1 MPGHHPE
8 EQPSL
13 ISNLEVL
20 DILQKRTKRRSHSNK
35 YRHADWVAGQVRA
48 YLATTPCTRI
58 DGSKRDEMLKQLQS
72 NKKKSLLSAN
82 PSENGGKTT
91 ATTGFGLTQA
101 EAIQCLNLVPTEPV
115 EIHLLV
121 EDLSGRMSDRQQE
134 ELLDFIS
141 SYDTAQK
148 EECPQAVVE
157 ENGESQLVKKEEEG
171 EDDRKPAAVASI

>member
-1 MPGHHPE
+1 
-8 EQPSL
+8 
-13 ISNLEVL
+13 
-20 DILQKRTKRRSHSNK
+20 
-35 YRHADWVAGQVRA
+35 
-48 YLATTPCTRI
+48 
-58 DGSKRDEMLKQLQS
+58 
-72 NKKKSLLSAN
+72 LLSAN

-148 EECPQAVVE
+148 EESPQAVVE
-157 ENGESQLVKKEEEG
+157 ENGQSQHVKKEEEG